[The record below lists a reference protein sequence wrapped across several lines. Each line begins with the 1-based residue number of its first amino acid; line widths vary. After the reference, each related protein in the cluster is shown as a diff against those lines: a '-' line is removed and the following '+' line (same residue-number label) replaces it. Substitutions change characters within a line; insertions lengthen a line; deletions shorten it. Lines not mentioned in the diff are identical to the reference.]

1 MKRDDWYGMGTSL
14 LLHLLL
20 LLAFG
25 ILNLGVSEPEPLGYI
40 EVDFGPVAQGRQ
52 VQRAVEDQPATQ
64 EEPDPEPEPEVEE
77 EVAPP
82 EEAKPVE
89 LPDPPEEIIDEEQV
103 QTPETETIA
112 PSEQNNTAE
121 VVEPEPVPEPEPVK
135 PLGGGTTDGDTG
147 EPEGDP
153 GPGED
158 EKKTAPFNI
167 EGLNRSTVYAPLP
180 SNTESANV
188 DIKVRV
194 TVNPQGRVVRIF
206 PVRKGN
212 PSLERM
218 VRDVLQ
224 RWRFNALPSNA
235 PQVNQTGF
243 VTFRFVAE

>member
-1 MKRDDWYGMGTSL
+1 MKQDDWYGMGASL

-25 ILNLGVSEPEPLGYI
+25 ILSLGVSEPEPLGYI
-40 EVDFGPVAQGRQ
+40 EVDFGPVALGQQ
-52 VQRAVEDQPATQ
+52 VQRAVEDQPATE
-64 EEPDPEPEPEVEE
+64 EEPDQEPEEEVEE
-77 EVAPP
+77 EAAPP
-82 EEAKPVE
+82 KEAKPVE

-103 QTPETETIA
+103 QTSETETIA

-121 VVEPEPVPEPEPVK
+121 VVAPEPDPEPEPVK
-135 PLGGGTTDGDTG
+135 PLGGGATDGDTG

-180 SNTESANV
+180 RNTVSANV

-206 PVRKGN
+206 PVQKGN
-212 PSLERM
+212 PSLER
-218 VRDVLQ
+218 VLQ
-224 RWRFNALPSNA
+224 DLLKSWRFNALPSNA
-235 PQVNQTGF
+235 PQVNQTGY

>member
-40 EVDFGPVAQGRQ
+40 EVDFGPVAEGRQ
-52 VQRAVEDQPATQ
+52 VQRAVEDQPATE
-64 EEPDPEPEPEVEE
+64 EEPEEEPEEEVEE

-82 EEAKPVE
+82 EEARPVE

-103 QTPETETIA
+103 QEPEAEVIA
-112 PSEQNNTAE
+112 PAEQNKPAE
-121 VVEPEPVPEPEPVK
+121 VEEREPVPEPEPAQ
-135 PLGGGTTDGDTG
+135 PLGGDTTDSDTG
-147 EPEGDP
+147 EAESDLVPE
-153 GPGED
+153 ED
-158 EKKTAPFNI
+158 EPKISPFNI

-180 SNTESANV
+180 SNTESVNV
-188 DIKVRV
+188 NIKVRV
-194 TVNPQGRVVRIF
+194 TVNPQGRVVRIV
-206 PVRKGN
+206 PVLKGN
-212 PSLERM
+212 PSLERA

-235 PQVNQTGF
+235 PQVAQTGF